1 MPSLQ
6 VIKKLEPAAYPL
18 YSIMS
23 DPDTIIAANSS
34 SAAPKAQ
41 LVHQDGADNV
51 DQSNSGDTNGSGN
64 AATRQTAIA
73 TLPPPP
79 DGGFRAWAQ
88 VLVAHLGSF
97 NGWGYMTS
105 FGLFQTYYTDTL
117 LPGTAASSISWIG
130 SLQIFLA
137 FAIGSVSGRA
147 LDAGYLRQCVI
158 VGSALQVL
166 AIMTASMSQTYWQLL
181 LTQGLC
187 KGIGDG
193 LIFCPTVAN
202 VPTYFSPNGGWRALA
217 MGIAAI
223 GTSTGGIVFPLIAQ
237 RLMPSIGYGWTVRVM
252 GFIVLFNAAVM
263 LALVKSRFDRSAKK
277 SDDAEAGAENGR
289 LRRVRERFGG
299 FFEWSAFRE
308 PPFALFCAGMF
319 SVWLAL
325 YFAFY
330 YVSQYGKTY
339 IGVDTSTSLTLL
351 LAMNAVGAP
360 SRVLFGLLS
369 DKLLGPIR
377 ALILGVICAGVM
389 FYSWI
394 AVTDLTAL
402 FVFCCLY
409 GSFAAGVQALF
420 PASCAGLTRDVRRIG
435 SRTGMA
441 FAVVSV
447 ATLTGPPLG
456 GALVQAREAQGGGY
470 LYAQIFGGSVLLV
483 GAGLLVLSS
492 WRRQKEAKDR
502 TREK

>member
-1 MPSLQ
+1 
-6 VIKKLEPAAYPL
+6 
-18 YSIMS
+18 MS
-23 DPDTIIAANSS
+23 DSDTIIAANSS
-34 SAAPKAQ
+34 SAAPKTQ

-51 DQSNSGDTNGSGN
+51 AKSNSGDTDDSGN
-64 AATRQTAIA
+64 AATWQTAFA

-105 FGLFQTYYTDTL
+105 FGLFQSYYTDTL

-166 AIMTASMSQTYWQLL
+166 AIMMASMSQTYWQLL

-202 VPTYFSPNGGWRALA
+202 VPTYFSRTAAGGPWRWVSRLS
-217 MGIAAI
+217 GPRP
-223 GTSTGGIVFPLIAQ
+223 V

-263 LALVKSRFDRSAKK
+263 LALVKSRFDRSAKT
-277 SDDAEAGAENGR
+277 SDDAEAGAEHGR
-289 LRRVRERFGG
+289 LRRVKERFSG
-299 FFEWSAFRE
+299 FFEWSAFHE
-308 PPFALFCAGMF
+308 PPYALFCAGMF

-377 ALILGVICAGVM
+377 ALILGVLCTGVM

-394 AVTDLTAL
+394 AVADLTAL

-420 PASCAGLTRDVRRIG
+420 PATCAGLTRDVRRIG

-483 GAGLLVLSS
+483 GAGLLVLSG
-492 WRRQKEAKDR
+492 WRRQKEAR
-502 TREK
+502 GRAGEN

>member
-1 MPSLQ
+1 
-6 VIKKLEPAAYPL
+6 
-18 YSIMS
+18 
-23 DPDTIIAANSS
+23 
-34 SAAPKAQ
+34 
-41 LVHQDGADNV
+41 
-51 DQSNSGDTNGSGN
+51 
-64 AATRQTAIA
+64 
-73 TLPPPP
+73 
-79 DGGFRAWAQ
+79 
-88 VLVAHLGSF
+88 
-97 NGWGYMTS
+97 
-105 FGLFQTYYTDTL
+105 
-117 LPGTAASSISWIG
+117 
-130 SLQIFLA
+130 
-137 FAIGSVSGRA
+137 
-147 LDAGYLRQCVI
+147 
-158 VGSALQVL
+158 
-166 AIMTASMSQTYWQLL
+166 
-181 LTQGLC
+181 
-187 KGIGDG
+187 
-193 LIFCPTVAN
+193 
-202 VPTYFSPNGGWRALA
+202 
-217 MGIAAI
+217 
-223 GTSTGGIVFPLIAQ
+223 
-237 RLMPSIGYGWTVRVM
+237 
-252 GFIVLFNAAVM
+252 
-263 LALVKSRFDRSAKK
+263 
-277 SDDAEAGAENGR
+277 
-289 LRRVRERFGG
+289 
-299 FFEWSAFRE
+299 
-308 PPFALFCAGMF
+308 
-319 SVWLAL
+319 
-325 YFAFY
+325 
-330 YVSQYGKTY
+330 
-339 IGVDTSTSLTLL
+339 
-351 LAMNAVGAP
+351 MNAVGAP